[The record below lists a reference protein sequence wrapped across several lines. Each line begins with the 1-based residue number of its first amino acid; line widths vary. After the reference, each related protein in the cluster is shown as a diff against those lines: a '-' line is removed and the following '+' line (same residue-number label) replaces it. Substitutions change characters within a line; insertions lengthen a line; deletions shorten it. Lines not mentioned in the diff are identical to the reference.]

1 MIDQRLIEILRDRD
15 EDDVNVIE
23 PCFEIPEC
31 VEIGYYGK
39 ASVEPLVICLP
50 GSIPYSSD
58 KAVPYRYNT
67 TMLESGKEV
76 EIKPL
81 SSVENITD
89 VSRVT
94 RSGRVFTQPQAVVD
108 VQRNPTQAPV

>member
-1 MIDQRLIEILRDRD
+1 MIDQEMIDQR
-15 EDDVNVIE
+15 VNVIE

-39 ASVEPLVICLP
+39 AVVEPLVICLP
-50 GSIPYSSD
+50 GFVPYSSD
-58 KAVPYRYNT
+58 KAIPYRYNA
-67 TMLESGKEV
+67 TMLEAGKEV

-81 SSVENITD
+81 SSIENIAD

-94 RSGRVFTQPQAVVD
+94 RSGRVFTQPKQLWMS
-108 VQRNPTQAPV
+108 RGILLKYL